1 MASRAIDFLIT
12 YRVIKLLSTPFDKQE
27 AFATGVI
34 DKDGKVLKKNKDL
47 KTEKE
52 KNSYTTLH
60 RFIFNLKRILAKV
73 GISGS
78 IASFGVAL
86 ALLLK
91 ENEEMI
97 KHKSLIE
104 IGLSGPTLYTS
115 PILPFL
121 TTKYIA
127 SARSLACIY
136 DFSALPP
143 PCKGTFCFNN
153 PETTD
158 LGTIL

>member
-27 AFATGVI
+27 AFATGII

-73 GISGS
+73 GVSGS

-104 IGLSGPTLYTS
+104 STIITYLKETNQYDRLLNDVRVIKESKEE
-115 PILPFL
+115 PFMNCFG
-121 TTKYIA
+121 ID
-127 SARSLACIY
+127 IY
-136 DFSALPP
+136 ERNGELVSEYE
-143 PCKGTFCFNN
+143 NV
-153 PETTD
+153 
-158 LGTIL
+158 

>member
-12 YRVIKLLSTPFDKQE
+12 YRVIKLLVTPFDKQE
-27 AFATGVI
+27 AFAMGII
-34 DKDGKVLKKNKDL
+34 DKDGNILKKNKDL
-47 KTEKE
+47 RTEKE
-52 KNSYTTLH
+52 KNAYTYLH

-104 IGLSGPTLYTS
+104 SSIITYLKETNQYEEMFSRVNN
-115 PILPFL
+115 I
-121 TTKYIA
+121 KE
-127 SARSLACIY
+127 SLEQPY
-136 DFSALPP
+136 M
-143 PCKGTFCFNN
+143 TCFGIDVYERNG
-153 PETTD
+153 E
-158 LGTIL
+158 LISEYEIV